1 MPVVAEVQARVAG
14 RVVGSSRSGA
24 DGTYRLELVSGT
36 YTIVAITPN
45 MLPRCASRTVTVA
58 AAHTTVAAIT
68 CDTGIR

>member
-1 MPVVAEVQARVAG
+1 
-14 RVVGSSRSGA
+14 
-24 DGTYRLELVSGT
+24 
-36 YTIVAITPN
+36 